1 MGLLN
6 KSKLKIQDYIDF
18 WFKCS
23 TIGFP
28 QSNFRLEVKGEK
40 RVFICINLMI
50 FKKWGKW
57 DQPK

>member
-18 WFKCS
+18 RFKCS

-50 FKKWGKW
+50 FKKWGK
-57 DQPK
+57 